1 MTASLLTASFNFRV
15 FFQTYKLKS
24 SATVLIYTS
33 PLITLSLREF
43 QQIRIVINYQVS
55 PVLVRNS
62 SCAITSGRRD
72 RIGKAALIADSR
84 QARWRREKD
93 RDAEKKI
100 REGAVKGRKKTD
112 KKRKHLTA
120 SALHSTLPAWSFTP
134 LQYLPLKHFPPV
146 GCQPWECPSSH
157 PDTIRSLT
165 GMHKANLT
173 HRQTYTVI
181 KKTTST
187 QICCL
192 VYVHIQ
198 WWVHTQ

>member
-93 RDAEKKI
+93 RDAEKKNQ
-100 REGAVKGRKKTD
+100 RGCSEGQKKDWQKEKTPDSFSPSLHFTSVKLYTSAIFAPETFPPCG
-112 KKRKHLTA
+112 L
-120 SALHSTLPAWSFTP
+120 SALRVSLFTP
-134 LQYLPLKHFPPV
+134 RHYPKSDRHAQS
-146 GCQPWECPSSH
+146 QPNTQTDIHSH
-157 PDTIRSLT
+157 
-165 GMHKANLT
+165 
-173 HRQTYTVI
+173 
-181 KKTTST
+181 KKNN
-187 QICCL
+187 
-192 VYVHIQ
+192 
-198 WWVHTQ
+198 